1 MNDKYSFYS
10 GLVCQVNG
18 FATGRLMRS
27 GKHQTLFH
35 EGNSMPTITARTT
48 RKPAITITSAAIA
61 AAAVMLAAPANV
73 SASSL
78 NAGLSAKPAHVSA
91 HPALT
96 RVAGYKRER
105 KYFGDYMTTCR
116 PDGACDT
123 ITFTEIPTSNG
134 QKFSSSLTFKRQ
146 RGADAPWFLT
156 FSGVFLGPM
165 EGTPMQVTIGSQ
177 SWTLQAG
184 SGYGQFMA
192 FNYFAPPP
200 ECDDRGRNGRGL
212 HDGDH
217 PDEEGRLT
225 ADGELFAA
233 RADSCDEMDRRQA
246 GPHRYDAGHWRAY
259 DA

>member
-1 MNDKYSFYS
+1 
-10 GLVCQVNG
+10 
-18 FATGRLMRS
+18 
-27 GKHQTLFH
+27 
-35 EGNSMPTITARTT
+35 MPTITARTT

-116 PDGACDT
+116 PDGSFNT

-192 FNYFAPPP
+192 FNYFAPPLNATIVG
-200 ECDDRGRNGRGL
+200 EMVAGSTMEITQTKKDGSQQTVSYSLRGL
-212 HDGDH
+212 TAAMKWIDAKQ
-217 PDEEGRLT
+217 GRT
-225 ADGELFAA
+225 DTT
-233 RADSCDEMDRRQA
+233 QA
-246 GPHRYDAGHWRAY
+246 IGVPATLEDAVPQ
-259 DA
+259 